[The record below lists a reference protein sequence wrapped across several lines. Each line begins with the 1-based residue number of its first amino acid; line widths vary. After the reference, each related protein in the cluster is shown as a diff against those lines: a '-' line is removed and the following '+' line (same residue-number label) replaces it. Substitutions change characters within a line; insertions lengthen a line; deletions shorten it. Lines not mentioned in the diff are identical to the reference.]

1 YLQGTDGDDTLVGT
15 SGNNVLVGG
24 PGSDVI
30 EGAAG
35 DDFIWGDGPTPA
47 AGLDG
52 YGDDTIRPGSGRNVV
67 VLATKQSN
75 VGLGGSD
82 TVEIAAADPGVT
94 IIYNFNAGPVEATR
108 PVGSLGEDHVFDVLN
123 ITGYA
128 SVEELLANVT
138 VKIGDGTAALDAAI
152 ENRAQFETSN
162 EIYPGVEANWDL

>member
-1 YLQGTDGDDTLVGT
+1 MGPGQSVIVKARGFEGDSAAYAARPATLDGLVIENVTIVDGGTFGLSVANVTGLVQSGNSIEGFVYLQGTDGDDTLVGT

-94 IIYNFNAGPVEATR
+94 IIYNFNAGP
-108 PVGSLGEDHVFDVLN
+108 
-123 ITGYA
+123 
-128 SVEELLANVT
+128 
-138 VKIGDGTAALDAAI
+138 
-152 ENRAQFETSN
+152 
-162 EIYPGVEANWDL
+162 